1 MNDQDIPVFAI
12 RVNRKSG
19 RLRRFFSA
27 NTLFKRLLIPYLLTG
42 LLIGGSTV
50 YNILSINDIVDRLNA
65 TYESNAAIFD
75 LTQTLAAVQTHTES
89 YLSTRSSTALENY
102 YRSSEAL
109 AEKSSRLNDR
119 IVDSKPLILERNI
132 RRMIETYADLTG
144 KAIAAKRGR
153 DIESYT
159 NYYDESSKIFS
170 YIQDY
175 ADQLNADVF
184 QSNYTQYQTMG
195 RLLDQIRFL
204 DLAILAIILAI
215 NFVIV
220 LLTALR
226 ITRPIAQLAQ
236 RADVVAGGNLEVPP
250 IVVDSHD
257 EVNVL
262 ANAFNAMMVSLRAYL
277 EQIRE
282 NVIRETRQKE
292 HDLVMENL
300 LQVAQLKNLQA
311 QINPHFLFNALNTGA
326 QMAMLEGAD
335 RTSEFVE
342 HVADFY
348 RYNIK
353 LFDRDVTLG
362 EELQMAQDYI
372 YIQKVRF
379 ADRIN
384 FVNSIDSSCLDIRM
398 PGLVL
403 QPLVENSIA
412 HGLRDVEKGG
422 QVDIVVRNHENHV
435 DVMIHDNG
443 RGMSQLKI
451 RRILATTP
459 GDTETMAE
467 VLPESE
473 MLSSSSGAGIALTN
487 VVNRLRLFYHRNDVI
502 DIISGPGIDGTT
514 IRLTIPKLAPEE
526 HTKPESE
533 PEPKQDPETESK
545 SESESA
551 SESESESDHN

>member
-1 MNDQDIPVFAI
+1 MNMDQGIAKNQGQDQVH
-12 RVNRKSG
+12 VTHKTS
-19 RLRRFFSA
+19 RLRRLFSA

-102 YRSSEAL
+102 YRTSEEL
-109 AEKSSRLNDR
+109 AEKSSSLNDQ
-119 IVDSKPLILERNI
+119 IIATDSLLLERNI

-159 NYYDESSKIFS
+159 SYYDESSKIFS

-184 QSNYTQYQTMG
+184 QSNYAQYQTMG

-204 DLAILAIILAI
+204 DLAILAMILGL
-215 NFVIV
+215 NFIIV

-226 ITRPIAQLAQ
+226 ITRPIAQLAE
-236 RADVVAGGNLEVPP
+236 RADLVAGGNLEVAP
-250 IVVDSHD
+250 IAVDSHD

-262 ANAFNAMMVSLRAYL
+262 ANAFNAMIVSLRAYL
-277 EQIRE
+277 AQIRE

-379 ADRIN
+379 ADRIS
-384 FVNSIDSSCLDIRM
+384 FVSSIDPKCLDVMM
-398 PGLVL
+398 PGLIL

-422 QVDIVVRNHENHV
+422 QVDIVVRDLADHV

-451 RRILATTP
+451 RRILATSP
-459 GDTETMAE
+459 GDAEPMAE
-467 VLPESE
+467 APLEGE
-473 MLSSSSGAGIALTN
+473 LLSGSPGAGIALTN
-487 VVNRLRLFYHRNDVI
+487 VVNRLRLFYHRDDVI
-502 DIISGPGIDGTT
+502 DIISGPGIEGTT
-514 IRLTIPKLAPEE
+514 VRLTIPKSP
-526 HTKPESE
+526 
-533 PEPKQDPETESK
+533 D
-545 SESESA
+545 
-551 SESESESDHN
+551 